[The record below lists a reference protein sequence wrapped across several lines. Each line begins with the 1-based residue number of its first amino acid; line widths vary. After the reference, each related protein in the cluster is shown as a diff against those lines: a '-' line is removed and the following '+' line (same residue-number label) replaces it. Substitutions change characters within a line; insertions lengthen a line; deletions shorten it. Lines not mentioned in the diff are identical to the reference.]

1 MDGLTPASTRIEAA
15 IKKAFKGEYP
25 PGEKIGTSLERAVGE
40 ALTSE
45 GFRVDYQDR
54 SGFLGYGLPVWRD
67 KNSGEVELT
76 NGRRRIDI
84 VVYDNDNRSVALV
97 ETESDLNDL
106 KRSGV
111 TNRNGHYDVFSIAR
125 DSTGEHFHS
134 YKSPE
139 RMAAA
144 AFYRWTREVR
154 GAEESEMKQ
163 MLEKLS
169 SDDPA
174 AHNPLGLGLFL
185 VTGYCRPTD
194 REILAPRLRSL
205 NASLLF
211 RRG

>member
-1 MDGLTPASTRIEAA
+1 LTPAFTRIEAA

-134 YKSPE
+134 YKSLE

-174 AHNPLGLGLFL
+174 AHNLLGLGLFL

-194 REILAPRLRSL
+194 REILAPRLGNL